1 MGPPSQSA
9 RPSAS
14 CPRHSP
20 LRSYPNVRST
30 RVRVTVNEPVPVRPV
45 AELRLSQLDD
55 SEADHLQ
62 VDPVVTVI
70 VDEPD
75 LEGTVSA
82 VGLIV

>member
-1 MGPPSQSA
+1 LPATLTVAVLPE
-9 RPSAS
+9 RPEYA
-14 CPRHSP
+14 
-20 LRSYPNVRST
+20 
-30 RVRVTVNEPVPVRPV
+30 VRVTVNEPVPVRPV

-55 SEADHLQ
+55 SEADHVQ

-75 LEGTVSA
+75 VEGSVSA